1 MKIFILLIFLLIPL
15 FSCSSKKEK
24 VLFLG
29 NIISSTFVE
38 KMKNEEKQSDFS
50 FLKNKETISSIYK
63 DIEVNAKSINSNKK
77 IVSLM
82 KNARCIVINSGIYDI
97 LKSVKIINSSISIM
111 EENEEKSLELFEYY
125 LFNILEEVDENAT
138 VKYLSIF
145 NPYKGNINNIEKL
158 DFWIEKYNQVIK
170 GFKKIAYIDISP
182 IEEKLS
188 SSFVISDEGED
199 FLIDMI
205 ING

>member
-1 MKIFILLIFLLIPL
+1 
-15 FSCSSKKEK
+15 
-24 VLFLG
+24 
-29 NIISSTFVE
+29 
-38 KMKNEEKQSDFS
+38 
-50 FLKNKETISSIYK
+50 
-63 DIEVNAKSINSNKK
+63 
-77 IVSLM
+77 
-82 KNARCIVINSGIYDI
+82 
-97 LKSVKIINSSISIM
+97 M

-125 LFNILEEVDENAT
+125 LFNILEEVDENTT